1 MLVPSDQSA
10 TGLSR
15 KDDFRNQFVVF
26 SAVVNHELAIKC
38 LAWPDFDDTFRY
50 FMILLPPF
58 LEKSNSVNALY
69 IKEISP
75 YFGLRMIL

>member
-1 MLVPSDQSA
+1 MIVPSELSA

-38 LAWPDFDDTFRY
+38 LAWSDFDDTSMR
-50 FMILLPPF
+50 LLPPF
-58 LEKSNSVNALY
+58 LEKPHSVNALC

-75 YFGLRMIL
+75 CFGPRMIL

>member
-1 MLVPSDQSA
+1 MIVPSEQSA

-26 SAVVNHELAIKC
+26 SAVVNHELTIKC
-38 LAWPDFDDTFRY
+38 LAWPDFDDTSMR
-50 FMILLPPF
+50 LLPPF
-58 LEKSNSVNALY
+58 LEKPHSVNALC

-75 YFGLRMIL
+75 CFGPRMIL